1 MLTTKITYA
10 LADWIREWRKCR
22 KENPSLDDCIKFTEW
37 KIENYELTDGDRII
51 IDSIYSKKLKKVENF
66 INLIFHINFSPSKS
80 IHFQ

>member
-37 KIENYELTDGDRII
+37 KIENYELKDSDRMII
-51 IDSIYSKKLKKVENF
+51 ESILPVSYTHLTLPTNREV
-66 INLIFHINFSPSKS
+66 
-80 IHFQ
+80 

>member
-1 MLTTKITYA
+1 MRSQLEKILFIQIGKNMLTTKITFA

-51 IDSIYSKKLKKVENF
+51 IESILLYETEES
-66 INLIFHINFSPSKS
+66 
-80 IHFQ
+80 

>member
-37 KIENYELTDGDRII
+37 KIENYELTCLL
-51 IDSIYSKKLKKVENF
+51 YT
-66 INLIFHINFSPSKS
+66 SPSPRDMRRS
-80 IHFQ
+80 RMPSSA